1 MSQKPLMDGNGLK
14 PALAAA
20 LASLEVQLEQELA
33 RYRRKRMGI
42 RATSQSSVHSYA
54 HNYAQESADKNAT
67 MANTQP
73 SLLEIK
79 PLSKPLPL
87 SPTPQEKPAPVT
99 IKSSTQDKKPQPEIE
114 NISPPVPSTQTPDPR
129 PQTPD
134 PRPQTPVPKIPDNS
148 QPEANTQIPLPPAKS
163 KDNGSIVPAI
173 AQPNQSDKLL
183 ADDTPPQPDDYLES
197 SEALLRSLTDEQ
209 PEENQA
215 RNANDSLLS
224 PLGIG
229 SMLLLLVASLTLGY
243 VVFNPK
249 TLPQL
254 NFSRLFNGNSSPST
268 ENPQPVASNP
278 QTQLQPE
285 LTPIPKYPNL
295 AAKEFS
301 EVRDPIDVVGLQPK
315 VQPTPTTP
323 ANPIAIQTP
332 VVPPVTNTLPETQPL
347 PTLNPSPS
355 PSLQPIP
362 TATLN
367 PSPSPSLQ
375 PIPTATATPTPPSAE
390 IKPSADGR
398 YSIVIENQNSNT
410 LNEARRVVPDAYLSR
425 NSKLIYL
432 ATVKTKQQAQQRL
445 KKLQAQGL
453 KVTVQQP

>member
-33 RYRRKRMGI
+33 RYRRTRMGI
-42 RATSQSSVHSYA
+42 RATSQSRVNSYA
-54 HNYAQESADKNAT
+54 NNYAQELTDKNAT

-87 SPTPQEKPAPVT
+87 PPTPQEKPAPVI
-99 IKSSTQDKKPQPEIE
+99 IKSPTQDKKPQPEIE
-114 NISPPVPSTQTPDPR
+114 NISPPV
-129 PQTPD
+129 
-134 PRPQTPVPKIPDNS
+134 TPVRSTEGTSARDWLPSPQSPVPSPQSPVTKISDNT

-163 KDNGSIVPAI
+163 TDNGSIVPAI

-209 PEENQA
+209 PEDNQA
-215 RNANDSLLS
+215 SNANDSLLS

-243 VVFNPK
+243 VVFNPR

-254 NFSRLFNGNSSPST
+254 NFGRLFNGNSSPT
-268 ENPQPVASNP
+268 TTNPQEVGSSP

-295 AAKEFS
+295 AAKEFP

-332 VVPPVTNTLPETQPL
+332 VVPPVTNPLPETQPL

-362 TATLN
+362 EAT
-367 PSPSPSLQ
+367 
-375 PIPTATATPTPPSAE
+375 TTPTPPSAE
-390 IKPSADGR
+390 IRPSAGGL

-410 LNEARRVVPDAYLSR
+410 LNEARQVVPDAYLSR

-432 ATVKTKQQAQQRL
+432 ATVKTKQEAQQRL
-445 KKLQAQGL
+445 KQLQAQGL
-453 KVTVQQP
+453 KVRVQQP

>member
-33 RYRRKRMGI
+33 RYRRTRMGI
-42 RATSQSSVHSYA
+42 RANSQYRVNSYTN
-54 HNYAQESADKNAT
+54 NYAQELTDKNAT

-73 SLLEIK
+73 SLLEIT

-87 SPTPQEKPAPVT
+87 PPTPQEKPAPVI

-114 NISPPVPSTQTPDPR
+114 NISS
-129 PQTPD
+129 
-134 PRPQTPVPKIPDNS
+134 PVPKISDNT

-163 KDNGSIVPAI
+163 TDNGSIVPAI
-173 AQPNQSDKLL
+173 AQPHQSDKLL

-209 PEENQA
+209 LEENQA
-215 RNANDSLLS
+215 SNPNDSLLS

-268 ENPQPVASNP
+268 TNPQEVGSSP

-295 AAKEFS
+295 AAKEFP
-301 EVRDPIDVVGLQPK
+301 EVRDPIDVVNLQPK
-315 VQPTPTTP
+315 VQPTPTSP

-332 VVPPVTNTLPETQPL
+332 VLPPVTNTLPETQPL

-362 TATLN
+362 E
-367 PSPSPSLQ
+367 
-375 PIPTATATPTPPSAE
+375 ATATPTPPSAE
-390 IKPSADGR
+390 IRPSANGL

-432 ATVKTKQQAQQRL
+432 ATVKTKQEAQKRL
-445 KKLQAQGL
+445 KKLQTQGL
-453 KVTVQQP
+453 KVRVQQP